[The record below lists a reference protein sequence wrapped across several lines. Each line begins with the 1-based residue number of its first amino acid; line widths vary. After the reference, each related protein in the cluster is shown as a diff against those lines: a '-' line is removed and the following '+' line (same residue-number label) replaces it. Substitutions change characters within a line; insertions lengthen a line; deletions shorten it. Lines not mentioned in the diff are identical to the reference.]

1 MKFYRAMRFL
11 FYWPVRLLFRI
22 RVIHPE
28 RVPAGGGYIVACNH
42 ITLAD
47 PAALAMVIKKP
58 VHYMAKAELF
68 EVPVLKQLVT
78 LLGAIPVNR
87 QKPELSTI
95 KRCIQ
100 VLKQG
105 GVLGMFPQG
114 TRVREKDAAGARS
127 GVAMIAAKAK
137 AGILPVFITAKNN
150 RLRPLRR
157 TTVVV
162 GEFIP
167 FDGMDF
173 SNGSQSYADISGM
186 VIETILRLSGE
197 AR

>member
-47 PAALAMVIKKP
+47 PVALAMVIKKP

-114 TRVREKDAAGARS
+114 TRVREEDAAGARS